1 MANPIMRR
9 IGGIV
14 AGVIA
19 AGLVVAVLETVGHL
33 LFPPPPGL
41 DLAKPADQA
50 RLIEAIPIGAKLA
63 VVIAWF
69 FGALAGA
76 WAALR
81 ISGWV
86 PAVWIV
92 AGVMTVLSVVTT
104 QMFPH
109 PLWMIA
115 AALTLPVLAAWLV
128 QRMVGAARA

>member
-1 MANPIMRR
+1 LIRR
-9 IGGIV
+9 AGGIV

-19 AGLVVAVLETVGHL
+19 AGLIVGVMEGLGHS

-50 RLIEAIPIGAKLA
+50 RLMEVLPMGAKLA

-69 FGALAGA
+69 VGALAGA

-81 ISGWV
+81 ISCWAPSVWV
-86 PAVWIV
+86 V
-92 AGVMTVLSVVTT
+92 AGVMTLLSVATT

-109 PLWMIA
+109 PVWMIVA
-115 AALTLPVLAAWLV
+115 AFALPVLAAGIV
-128 QRMVGAARA
+128 QRLAGAARA

>member
-1 MANPIMRR
+1 MAIPIIRR
-9 IGGIV
+9 AGGIV
-14 AGVIA
+14 AGVVA
-19 AGLVVAVLETVGHL
+19 AGLVVGVIETLGHS

-50 RLIEAIPIGAKLA
+50 RLMEAIPIGAKLA

-69 FGALAGA
+69 AGALAGA

-81 ISGWV
+81 ISGWA
-86 PAVWIV
+86 PSVWVV

-104 QMFPH
+104 QMFAH

-115 AALTLPVLAAWLV
+115 AALALPVLAAWLV
-128 QRMVGAARA
+128 QRMVGAIRA